1 MDVNLDTLLQ
11 DWPFRPGEVNVRR
24 VQGADGRPLLQLR
37 IEMGVMQMETIGRP
51 DGARPHGYKNYLT
64 YLRQR
69 QLRQGGEF
77 RFSSRDR
84 EEIDREFLQYYHRRL
99 CWLAIHVYRGVIFDA
114 EHTLGL
120 LEWIRQYASD
130 ADPKWIESH
139 EQFRPFIL
147 AHIARAKANLAIQA
161 GNPIIALREV
171 RKIYAAIHQIYCSYD
186 IEEPLIENDEL
197 LVELRQI
204 EQKILSLIDSQGL
217 VLDQSCDDAAACC
230 VDSHHDTGDTPS
242 EDNIFPSQPSEAT
255 AEDGL
260 FPTPPPSELA
270 DLSNVPESLAVPGG
284 AEIAYTKD
292 TYDVEL
298 ESLMRKIEYQ
308 LHEAIQN
315 ENYELA
321 AQLRDQSLQ
330 LRNDREKNRSSH

>member
-37 IEMGVMQMETIGRP
+37 IEMGIMQMETIGRP

-64 YLRQR
+64 YLKQR
-69 QLRQGGEF
+69 QLRQEHEF

-120 LEWIRQYASD
+120 LEWIQQFASD

-161 GNPIIALREV
+161 GNPIVALREV
-171 RKIYAAIHQIYCSYD
+171 RKIYAAIHQIYCGYD

-204 EQKILSLIDSQGL
+204 EQKILSIIDSQGL
-217 VLDQSCDDAAACC
+217 VLDECSQDSDTESNCTEQHHNSEKDSC
-230 VDSHHDTGDTPS
+230 VSPTPSSEEEPFDSTLSEDTPELSDIPDSLVSPNGMEITYS
-242 EDNIFPSQPSEAT
+242 EDMC
-255 AEDGL
+255 
-260 FPTPPPSELA
+260 
-270 DLSNVPESLAVPGG
+270 
-284 AEIAYTKD
+284 
-292 TYDVEL
+292 DVEL
-298 ESLMRKIEYQ
+298 ESLMCKLEYQ
-308 LHEAIQN
+308 LREAIQN

-321 AQLRDQSLQ
+321 AKLRDQSLQ
-330 LRNDREKNRSSH
+330 LRMDREKNRSSH